1 MFPYPV
7 VFGESIMTALLKL
20 FAAFLIAAMTLPS
33 IALLSTTARTSCCCN
48 ASGTCPLRKH
58 AGCAKSCSMT
68 SSDAAPASSFRV
80 PELARD
86 PAVFLT
92 AASGF
97 EPTLSALV
105 AGFAAAPLYRSSP
118 PALPPPRA

>member
-1 MFPYPV
+1 
-7 VFGESIMTALLKL
+7 LLRL

-33 IALLSTTARTSCCCN
+33 IALISATARTSCCCK

-68 SSDAAPASSFRV
+68 SSDAAPAASFRA

-86 PAVFLT
+86 PGVFL
-92 AASGF
+92 AAAIGF
-97 EPTLSALV
+97 EPTSSEL
-105 AGFAAAPLYRSSP
+105 AAAFPPAPLQRSSP
-118 PALPPPRA
+118 PSLPPPRS